1 MPDLIVS
8 GTTRTPKP
16 ARLETPPRF
25 RVLSVSPMPQDHLML
40 RHALDAGLWQV
51 LAVATR
57 RGALGR
63 LRANTVSVIVCES
76 VLEDGTWRDLL
87 EYTRACADAPPLIV
101 TSRLADEHL
110 WSEVLN
116 LGGYDVLA
124 KPLSDQ
130 EVRHVLQTV
139 ALRQAQALPRTRA
152 AGAA

>member
-1 MPDLIVS
+1 MQPHEHSVVS
-8 GTTRTPKP
+8 GNYRIRPI
-16 ARLETPPRF
+16 ARST
-25 RVLSVSPMPQDHLML
+25 VLSVSPAPQDHLML
-40 RHALDAGLWQV
+40 RHALDCARWRV

-57 RGALGR
+57 RGAIER
-63 LRANTVSVIVCES
+63 LRVNAVSAIVCES

-87 EYTRACADAPPLIV
+87 DHNRVCANETPLIV
-101 TSRLADEHL
+101 TSRLADEYL

-124 KPLSDQ
+124 KPFSDQ

-139 ALRQAQALPRTRA
+139 ALRKTQVQPRKRA

>member
-1 MPDLIVS
+1 MQLHEHSVVS
-8 GTTRTPKP
+8 GSYRARAAVTRST
-16 ARLETPPRF
+16 
-25 RVLSVSPMPQDHLML
+25 VLSVSPTPQDHLML
-40 RHALDAGLWQV
+40 RHALDSAKWRV

-57 RGALGR
+57 RGALER
-63 LRANTVSVIVCES
+63 LRVNTVSVIVCES

-87 EYTRACADAPPLIV
+87 DHNRGCADGTPLIV
-101 TSRLADEHL
+101 TSRRADDYL

-124 KPLSDQ
+124 KPFSDR

-139 ALRQAQALPRTRA
+139 ALREAQVHPRSRV

>member
-1 MPDLIVS
+1 MQIHEHSVVS
-8 GTTRTPKP
+8 GNYRARAVVTRFT
-16 ARLETPPRF
+16 
-25 RVLSVSPMPQDHLML
+25 VLSVSPAPQDHLML
-40 RHALDAGLWQV
+40 RHALDCAKWRV

-57 RGALGR
+57 RGALER
-63 LRANTVSVIVCES
+63 LRVNPVSVIICES

-87 EYTRACADAPPLIV
+87 DQSCACADGPPLIV
-101 TSRLADEHL
+101 TSRLADEYL

-124 KPLSDQ
+124 KPFSDR

-139 ALRQAQALPRTRA
+139 ALRQGQVQPRKRA

>member
-1 MPDLIVS
+1 MQLHEQSAIS
-8 GTTRTPKP
+8 GNYRIRAVTRFT
-16 ARLETPPRF
+16 
-25 RVLSVSPMPQDHLML
+25 VLSVSPAPQDHLML
-40 RHALDAGLWQV
+40 RHVLDCTRWRV

-57 RGALGR
+57 RGALER
-63 LRANTVSVIVCES
+63 LRTHAVSVIVCES

-87 EYTRACADAPPLIV
+87 EHKNHACADGTPLIV
-101 TSRLADEHL
+101 TSRLADEYL

-124 KPLSDQ
+124 KPFSDR

-139 ALRQAQALPRTRA
+139 ALRQAQIHPRVCA